1 MEGKKVNQA
10 LLSDRAS
17 NPLKPYKSHY
27 IEMYARLNKI
37 EARKNDS
44 AIGPTRKGN
53 PKRNENI
60 FLEMIYLME
69 EVDLIQDG

>member
-1 MEGKKVNQA
+1 
-10 LLSDRAS
+10 
-17 NPLKPYKSHY
+17 
-27 IEMYARLNKI
+27 MYARFNKI